1 MARSVICTRPSGTS
15 GASSASGFGVSR
27 ICLRATSTMSSA
39 SKGSLPE
46 SISYIMTPTE

>member
-1 MARSVICTRPSGTS
+1 MARSVIWTRPSGTS